1 MDSESGGVY
10 AAERIIRKRY
20 RKGKVEYL
28 VKWQGWTSRYNTWEP
43 EENILDTRLI
53 QIFDRPKRRE
63 RILPPDPDTDE
74 DEEDEDDG
82 VNNGNRLENSTSRTY
97 ETSSSTYNKSSLT
110 EKDRSFKTKKDNTVP
125 ASSTSSPMVPAIKV
139 NSLSNKQSGESKGGR
154 QQQHHPHHHNHQQ
167 QQYNSNGNSTIDIRI
182 KSENSNHMKKTLSI
196 SQPDARIGST
206 SLSLLN
212 DDLADTN
219 SSSSDDQP
227 LSQSS
232 AGSKK
237 RLTTAN
243 AAASSLAT
251 TTTSSAA
258 TTTTPTTKRKVEVL
272 SKESGKIGVTI
283 KTSPDG
289 PPATK
294 LSKLLCTNVSATP
307 ITVPIKSE
315 PAPLSPETPASHPES
330 NTPPEKPSTSVSSV
344 KNEAVVVG
352 GVAGAV
358 AAAAANA
365 PHPADSQLMGA
376 FKSIH
381 ANNSSNR
388 EPVQSNRIE
397 NNSDG
402 VNSSKLA
409 NDFKIVKRIPPPIPT
424 SPRPAPPRLWMPKT
438 NLSDQV
444 IITDVTVN
452 KETVTI
458 RECKKGFFQQ

>member
-1 MDSESGGVY
+1 M
-10 AAERIIRKRY
+10 
-20 RKGKVEYL
+20 EYL

-53 QIFDRPKRRE
+53 QIFERPKKRE
-63 RILPPDPDTDE
+63 RILPPEPDTDE
-74 DEEDEDDG
+74 DEEDEDND
-82 VNNGNRLENSTSRTY
+82 VNNGNRLGNSTSRTY
-97 ETSSSTYNKSSLT
+97 ESTYNKSSLT
-110 EKDRSFKTKKDNTVP
+110 EKDRSFKTKKDNSVP
-125 ASSTSSPMVPAIKV
+125 ASSTSSPMVAAIKV

-154 QQQHHPHHHNHQQ
+154 QQHHQTLNHHNHQ
-167 QQYNSNGNSTIDIRI
+167 QQYNSNGNSSIDIRI
-182 KSENSNHMKKTLSI
+182 KSEGSSNHMKKTLSI
-196 SQPDARIGST
+196 IQPDTRIGST
-206 SLSLLN
+206 SLSHLN
-212 DDLADTN
+212 DELADTN

-237 RLTTAN
+237 RLTSAH

-251 TTTSSAA
+251 S
-258 TTTTPTTKRKVEVL
+258 TTPTTKRKVEVL

-307 ITVPIKSE
+307 ITVPIKTE

-330 NTPPEKPSTSVSSV
+330 NTPPDPEKPSTSVSSKL
-344 KNEAVVVG
+344 KNEAVVVA
-352 GVAGAV
+352 GVAGV
-358 AAAAANA
+358 AAAAAAVVAA

-402 VNSSKLA
+402 VNSSKIA
-409 NDFKIVKRIPPPIPT
+409 NDFKIVKRIPPSIPT